1 MSKWTENDFNEL
13 MEKAIIT
20 NFSYHIARKRIILG
34 SNKDLILSV
43 QASFGHYCSPRDNN
57 GKFYETWEIG
67 FPSKKEDLLMTFIYD
82 GADDPTQTVYSNV
95 PTSVLIELIEKYGG
109 ICYIENCGL
118 DL

>member
-20 NFSYHIARKRIILG
+20 NLVFHIARKRIILG
-34 SNKDLILSV
+34 PNKDLILSV
-43 QASFGHYCSPRDNN
+43 QASAAHYSTPRDNN

-82 GADDPTQTVYSNV
+82 GVDDPTQTVYCNV
-95 PTSVLIELIEKYGG
+95 PTSVLIELIEEYDG